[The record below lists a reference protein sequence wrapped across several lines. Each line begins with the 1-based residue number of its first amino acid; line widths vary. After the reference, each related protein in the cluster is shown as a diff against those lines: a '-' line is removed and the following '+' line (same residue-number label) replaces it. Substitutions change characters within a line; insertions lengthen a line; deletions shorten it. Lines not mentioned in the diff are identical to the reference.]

1 MLACNTDPRPTS
13 IAWPAHY
20 LITGASWVASSIY
33 QNYINSVSNIL
44 KIIGVNINTVPV
56 ADLFFNKAHKI
67 IGDRSFSSK
76 VLDIQT
82 LSSNCVSAY
91 KKNKIAT
98 VIKHIP
104 GHGRA
109 KVDSHKRL
117 PTVVTSYKTL
127 INEEHFE

>member
-1 MLACNTDPRPTS
+1 MRDKKYP
-13 IAWPAHY
+13 I
-20 LITGASWVASSIY
+20 LIDEEGGRVTRLSNIIQNSNYSQSFFGKLFNSNRSVASSIY

-91 KKNKIAT
+91 KKK
-98 VIKHIP
+98 
-104 GHGRA
+104 
-109 KVDSHKRL
+109 
-117 PTVVTSYKTL
+117 
-127 INEEHFE
+127 